1 MEWSGRSDTF
11 NVHILAFFSI
21 LQSFKFLMLAFIQL
35 LYVG

>member
-11 NVHILAFFSI
+11 NVHILPFFSI
-21 LQSFKFLMLAFIQL
+21 PQPFKFLMLAFIQL